1 MNKYILNLE
10 EDLSEDDIQRILDA
24 IFLLRGTKNIE
35 KVEDDFSP
43 NISQSIKANSP
54 SPDFVS
60 PKNISPQS
68 QPFVAQTSPTQM
80 NPTQMNPAQMNPAQ
94 INPAQMN
101 PAQMNPAQMNPTQM
115 NPTQAHPTPENAASQ
130 RKIISEALRWGIHN
144 KKITLEEIRDVSP
157 QETVNIAQKIIET
170 MPDEEK
176 KKFLKF

>member
-94 INPAQMN
+94 MN
-101 PAQMNPAQMNPTQM
+101 PTQMNPTQINPAQM